1 MAVLPANPSR
11 GTIEAVLALSTVMHA
26 AAQAAQPK
34 PSSSEADARTSGSSA
49 AAAFARLRGG
59 ELGGSHAPHTPV
71 PAAAAAAA
79 APVEVAGAAPRHLLV
94 RHDKARRIVTIEVSE
109 TAVMAF
115 YMSGC
120 AFIIG
125 GVALGCALWQRTRGG
140 APKQEPCECHWCQ
153 GRIKER
159 RSLGKGG
166 FGEASLALRH
176 GKTIVLKKIG
186 CASVNDANQAL
197 LEASCLQRLSHPGV
211 VRFEDVFLHRHE
223 AGGVSVCVAM
233 EYCAGGDLIDRMACR
248 RGELP
253 LLEAQLVSFLS
264 TLCRT
269 LYYVHSCGVLHRDL
283 KSTNIFVTRGD
294 ATVKLGDFG
303 LARAGLSRRRLSGSP
318 RRHSRC
324 GTDLYMSPEVEARK
338 PYGAASDVYGLGCV
352 LLEMLLQSQLRERRL
367 AETRRESIAAAL
379 GTARRR
385 HSWDTLDELSALA
398 WRMLDE
404 SPKTRIDLPRAAAVA
419 DKCLALLRPAE
430 RATVGGA
437 SASAAATLPA
447 RAASDSRLAVCP
459 RGGGARLDVARGG
472 RAVCTAEAAADGLG
486 PPTPTDSEPTL
497 DGGATT
503 STTSADSAAR
513 AKKPKPARPPRR
525 RRLRYA
531 E

>member
-59 ELGGSHAPHTPV
+59 ELGGSLAPHTPV

-197 LEASCLQRLSHPGV
+197 LEASCLQRLSHPG
-211 VRFEDVFLHRHE
+211 DH
-223 AGGVSVCVAM
+223 
-233 EYCAGGDLIDRMACR
+233 
-248 RGELP
+248 
-253 LLEAQLVSFLS
+253 
-264 TLCRT
+264 T
-269 LYYVHSCGVLHRDL
+269 
-283 KSTNIFVTRGD
+283 
-294 ATVKLGDFG
+294 
-303 LARAGLSRRRLSGSP
+303 
-318 RRHSRC
+318 
-324 GTDLYMSPEVEARK
+324 
-338 PYGAASDVYGLGCV
+338 
-352 LLEMLLQSQLRERRL
+352 
-367 AETRRESIAAAL
+367 
-379 GTARRR
+379 
-385 HSWDTLDELSALA
+385 
-398 WRMLDE
+398 E
-404 SPKTRIDLPRAAAVA
+404 SPYLPIS
-419 DKCLALLRPAE
+419 P
-430 RATVGGA
+430 
-437 SASAAATLPA
+437 
-447 RAASDSRLAVCP
+447 
-459 RGGGARLDVARGG
+459 
-472 RAVCTAEAAADGLG
+472 
-486 PPTPTDSEPTL
+486 
-497 DGGATT
+497 
-503 STTSADSAAR
+503 
-513 AKKPKPARPPRR
+513 
-525 RRLRYA
+525 
-531 E
+531 

>member
-59 ELGGSHAPHTPV
+59 ELGGSLAPHTPV

-269 LYYVHSCGVLHRDL
+269 LYYAEGA
-283 KSTNIFVTRGD
+283 TRTSFDTGF
-294 ATVKLGDFG
+294 LF
-303 LARAGLSRRRLSGSP
+303 P
-318 RRHSRC
+318 
-324 GTDLYMSPEVEARK
+324 
-338 PYGAASDVYGLGCV
+338 GAALC
-352 LLEMLLQSQLRERRL
+352 
-367 AETRRESIAAAL
+367 TTCTPAA
-379 GTARRR
+379 
-385 HSWDTLDELSALA
+385 
-398 WRMLDE
+398 
-404 SPKTRIDLPRAAAVA
+404 
-419 DKCLALLRPAE
+419 C
-430 RATVGGA
+430 
-437 SASAAATLPA
+437 
-447 RAASDSRLAVCP
+447 
-459 RGGGARLDVARGG
+459 
-472 RAVCTAEAAADGLG
+472 CTA
-486 PPTPTDSEPTL
+486 
-497 DGGATT
+497 T
-503 STTSADSAAR
+503 SSRQTSS
-513 AKKPKPARPPRR
+513 
-525 RRLRYA
+525 
-531 E
+531 